1 MKKYKVVG
9 IPQMHLGGPWHTHPH
24 GKLKKNKPNKQKK
37 QRGFETDPNAII
49 DGQGTYSL
57 IQGPSIDE
65 LTRREK
71 KGKLPRKKQLRDM
84 SYDEMAAY
92 VNETNAMLKEQGLN
106 AKMQMPDL
114 SKAYS
119 KKELRDLSKEE
130 REAYKNMPFYDQ
142 IKFRTENIRKD
153 DFYNVDDI
161 TNQEIVD
168 PIPTTTDVKP
178 KRYGDDHYNTQRSI
192 LASFDIIEKEYVLPK
207 YEQREDGSY
216 FKVRDEISRYDLEV
230 EELRKKYE
238 TIEAQMRASFGDREG
253 DPTHAEDWQNRDGK
267 LYRKQLNALGAELQ
281 NLLLKR
287 REQAGEN
294 VGVQKWS
301 VDPETGLPRVGMS
314 FTRRS
319 EDDYQFNKE
328 TEKEMGYI
336 PKNYLLDF
344 SDVVVYP
351 KESDL
356 QIKQQQLNKQA
367 ELLWTLGAIEGY
379 IPDKQ
384 VPIGGTIKDLENFIS
399 SYKTDIADFKKQKT
413 ASNAQL
419 KDYAEY
425 IGVKNFDPKE
435 GNLAS
440 EANYKLLR
448 KAMAKNPSDQHLM
461 KIYKDIFM
469 KDFDPNAVQLT
480 QEQMGTMIDAGW
492 GDGSMDAIYDLAKVV
507 AYGAPAA
514 PFVVSGLVTLMN
526 NPLFTLAMD
535 GYFAYETPQM
545 VEDFYKN
552 AKKVMETTDPG
563 TWERLA
569 SIPGLSMDALFVQ
582 MGISGGAKIVKGLD
596 KTRKT
601 LTGAAKSEAEL
612 SKVLRE
618 QLSAKGKLPSRQYKQ
633 RMKDSNFRKEEE
645 LIENASLEELQAM
658 AARKGTVMDK
668 AGNTIIQTE
677 APIYVQYTKK
687 GKPGVELTDASG
699 NVISNTGKGDV
710 IIGMGKT
717 ERVSVSSV
725 GSVPKVKQP
734 YIRQQIKLPGGATI
748 EIGVYN

>member
-9 IPQMHLGGPWHTHPH
+9 IPKMDLGGPWHTHPH
-24 GKLKKNKPNKQKK
+24 GKLRKNRNKNRTKLV
-37 QRGFETDPNAII
+37 GSLIPTTPLDPNAVI
-49 DGQGTYSL
+49 DGQGTDSF

-65 LTRREK
+65 LTRREE
-71 KGKLPRKKQLRDM
+71 KGKLPRRKQLQDM
-84 SYDEMAAY
+84 SYDEMVAY

-114 SKAYS
+114 SKVYS

-142 IKFRTENIRKD
+142 IKFRTEKIRKD
-153 DFYNVDDI
+153 DFYNLDDI

-301 VDPETGLPRVGMS
+301 IDPETGLPKLS
-314 FTRRS
+314 NHPFRRIA
-319 EDDYQFNKE
+319 EYDYQFNKE

-336 PKNYLLDF
+336 PKNYLLAF

-356 QIKQQQLNKQA
+356 QIKQQQLNKEA
-367 ELLWTLGAIEGY
+367 ALLWTLGAIEGY

-399 SYKTDIADFKKQKT
+399 SYETDIADFKKQKT

-514 PFVVSGLVTLMN
+514 PFTVSGLVTLMN
-526 NPLFTLAMD
+526 NPLFTLLMD

-552 AKKVMETTDPG
+552 TKKIMETTDPR

-569 SIPGLSMDALFVQ
+569 SNG
-582 MGISGGAKIVKGLD
+582 
-596 KTRKT
+596 
-601 LTGAAKSEAEL
+601 
-612 SKVLRE
+612 
-618 QLSAKGKLPSRQYKQ
+618 
-633 RMKDSNFRKEEE
+633 
-645 LIENASLEELQAM
+645 
-658 AARKGTVMDK
+658 
-668 AGNTIIQTE
+668 
-677 APIYVQYTKK
+677 
-687 GKPGVELTDASG
+687 
-699 NVISNTGKGDV
+699 
-710 IIGMGKT
+710 
-717 ERVSVSSV
+717 
-725 GSVPKVKQP
+725 
-734 YIRQQIKLPGGATI
+734 
-748 EIGVYN
+748 